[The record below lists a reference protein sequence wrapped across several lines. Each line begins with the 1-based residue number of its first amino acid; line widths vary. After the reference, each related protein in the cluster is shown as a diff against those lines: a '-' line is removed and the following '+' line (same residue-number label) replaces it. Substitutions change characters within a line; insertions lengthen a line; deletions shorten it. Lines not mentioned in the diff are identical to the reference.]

1 MYDHLRS
8 RRSADRSL
16 GGMGMMSAIVNRND
30 GLQKGGLLEFLDP
43 DRILKRMKD
52 CVNPDLLDIWEASD
66 LERIVRTVLT
76 VALPLIYDA
85 VHTETAES
93 REELSKTLEILRR
106 GMGAKPAAGH
116 R

>member
-43 DRILKRMKD
+43 DLHF
-52 CVNPDLLDIWEASD
+52 EANGG
-66 LERIVRTVLT
+66 LR
-76 VALPLIYDA
+76 
-85 VHTETAES
+85 ES
-93 REELSKTLEILRR
+93 RICWTCGSRR
-106 GMGAKPAAGH
+106 T
-116 R
+116 